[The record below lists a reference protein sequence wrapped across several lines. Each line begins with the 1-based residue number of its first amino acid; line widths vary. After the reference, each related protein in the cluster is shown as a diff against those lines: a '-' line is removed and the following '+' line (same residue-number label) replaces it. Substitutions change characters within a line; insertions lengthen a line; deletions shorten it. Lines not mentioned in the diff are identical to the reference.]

1 METVSV
7 LLGLETKPSE
17 EGLKELGV
25 MGLEKRLLRRHVT
38 ALKQLRAREDHDGKN
53 GPDRPR
59 VNHEPLADIL
69 GFPAGQDCAVSPP
82 GALTPCLSSSLKP
95 SADIQC

>member
-25 MGLEKRLLRRHVT
+25 MGLERRLLRRDVT

-59 VNHEPLADIL
+59 VNHEPLADIW
-69 GFPAGQDCAVSPP
+69 GFPARQDFAVLLGPSHPACP
-82 GALTPCLSSSLKP
+82 AL
-95 SADIQC
+95 